1 MPWTEILIPVVVGM
15 VILVGLATLF
25 SRFYRKPGP
34 EEAIVRTGVYG
45 LTVCTG
51 HGMIVI
57 PLIQEAHVMDLSVK
71 RIEIARENED
81 GLICKDNIRADIK
94 VAFFVRVNNVTE
106 DIKAVAEML
115 NPQRASDIN
124 QLRELF
130 EAKFSEAL
138 KTVGKQFDFVSL
150 YTDRDNF
157 RDKIIAE
164 IGTDLNGYR
173 LDNCHIDYLE
183 QTRLEMLNPHNIL
196 DAEGIKKI
204 TELTTIQNMARNHFE
219 VEEAKTIKKQNV
231 ERDETLYELEKQRVE
246 AEQKQ
251 QREIAEITAREH
263 AEAAK
268 VQEEMRL
275 KAESARIAAEEEIM
289 VRDENKQRQIIVA
302 MRNKE
307 RTDKVEIERVEKDRM
322 LELTERERVV
332 GLAEIEKEKAIEIE
346 KRNIQE
352 VIRERVAVER
362 GVVEEQEN
370 IKNTEEFM
378 GVDRL
383 KRVTVTA
390 AEATAQES
398 LVKQV
403 RAAEAA
409 KQAAAFQAEQVVVEA
424 EGRRAAAE
432 KQMQATK
439 MLAEAKTA
447 DHAAIGLGDAEV
459 IMAKADAKE
468 KDGTAEATVIQRKAV
483 ASAKGEEAKAV
494 AVEKLGMAEATVM
507 QQKFSAEAN
516 GIEEKANAMR
526 LFDEVGKEHEEFKL
540 RLNKDKDIEIAAIEA
555 QEHIAEAQSNIVG
568 EALKSAR
575 IDIVGGESTFFDQ
588 IVNAVKGG
596 KVVDRFVNNSEVLT
610 DVKSTFFNGKPENFR
625 ESLKGFVTQFGMN
638 FEDVKDMSVAALIG
652 KMLLQADD
660 ESKNSLQGLL
670 KTIRGAGLA
679 DKRVAMLG
687 VTASAAAD

>member
-1 MPWTEILIPVVVGM
+1 MVTLVTLI
-15 VILVGLATLF
+15 GLATLF

-34 EEAIVRTGVYG
+34 EEAIVRTGVRG
-45 LTVCTG
+45 LNVCTG
-51 HGMIVI
+51 NGMVVI
-57 PLIQEAHVMDLSVK
+57 PLIQEAHVMDMSVK
-71 RIEIARENED
+71 RIEISREGED
-81 GLICKDNIRADIK
+81 GLICQDNIRADIK
-94 VAFFVRVNNVTE
+94 VAFFVRVNNATE

-204 TELTTIQNMARNHFE
+204 TELTTVENMARNHFE

-231 ERDETLYELEKQRVE
+231 ERDETLYELERQRVE

-268 VQEEMRL
+268 VQEEQRL
-275 KAESARIAAEEEIM
+275 KAEAARIASEEEIK

-307 RTDKVEIERVEKDRM
+307 RTDKVEIERVEKDRL
-322 LELTERERVV
+322 LEATERERVV
-332 GLAEIEKEKAIEIE
+332 GLADIEKEKAIEIE

-362 GVVEEQEN
+362 SVVEEQEN
-370 IKNTEEFM
+370 IKNTQEFM

-383 KRVTVTA
+383 KRVTVTT
-390 AEATAQES
+390 AEATAQEQ

-403 RAAEAA
+403 KAAEAS
-409 KQAAAFQAEQVVVEA
+409 KQSAEFQAEEVVVEA
-424 EGRRAAAE
+424 EGQRAAAE

-459 IMAKADAKE
+459 ILAKADAKE
-468 KDGTAEATVIQRKAV
+468 KDGTAEAAVIQRKAV
-483 ASAKGEEAKAV
+483 ATAKGEEAKAV
-494 AVEKLGMAEATVM
+494 AVEKLGTAEATVM
-507 QQKFSAEAN
+507 QQKFSSEAN
-516 GIEEKANAMR
+516 GIEEKANAMK

-540 RLNKDKDIEIAAIEA
+540 RLNKDKDIEIAAIVA

-575 IDIVGGESTFFDQ
+575 IDIVGGETTFFDQ
-588 IVNAVKGG
+588 IVSAVKGG
-596 KVVDRFVNNSEVLT
+596 KAVDRFVNNSDVLT
-610 DVKSTFFNGKPENFR
+610 DVKGAFFNGKPENFR
-625 ESLKGFVTQFGMN
+625 ESLKGFVSQFGMN

-660 ESKNSLQGLL
+660 AESKNSLQGLL

-679 DKRVAMLG
+679 EKRVAMLG

>member
-1 MPWTEILIPVVVGM
+1 
-15 VILVGLATLF
+15 
-25 SRFYRKPGP
+25 
-34 EEAIVRTGVYG
+34 
-45 LTVCTG
+45 
-51 HGMIVI
+51 
-57 PLIQEAHVMDLSVK
+57 
-71 RIEIARENED
+71 
-81 GLICKDNIRADIK
+81 
-94 VAFFVRVNNVTE
+94 
-106 DIKAVAEML
+106 ML
-115 NPQRASDIN
+115 CRS
-124 QLRELF
+124 
-130 EAKFSEAL
+130 SEAL

-183 QTRLEMLNPHNIL
+183 QTRLEMLNPQNIL

-275 KAESARIAAEEEIM
+275 KAETARISAEEEIK

-307 RTDKVEIERVEKDRM
+307 RTDKVEIERVEKDRL
-322 LELTERERVV
+322 LEATERERVV
-332 GLAEIEKEKAIEIE
+332 GLAQIEKEKAIEIE

-370 IKNTEEFM
+370 IKNTQEFM

-383 KRVTVTA
+383 KRVTVTT
-390 AEATAQES
+390 AEAIAQEQ

-403 RAAEAA
+403 RAAEAS

-459 IMAKADAKE
+459 IVAKADAKE
-468 KDGTAEATVIQRKAV
+468 KDGTAEAAVIQRKAV
-483 ASAKGEEAKAV
+483 AVAKGEEAKAV
-494 AVEKLGMAEATVM
+494 AVEKLGTAEATVM
-507 QQKFSAEAN
+507 EQKFSAEAT
-516 GIEEKANAMR
+516 GIEEKANAMK
-526 LFDEVGKEHEEFKL
+526 LFDDVGKDHEEFKL
-540 RLNKDKDIEIAAIEA
+540 RLNKDKDIEIAAITA
-555 QEHIAEAQSNIVG
+555 QEHIAEAQSHIVG

-596 KVVDRFVNNSEVLT
+596 KAIDRFVYNSEVLT
-610 DVKSTFFNGKPENFR
+610 DVKGTFFNGKPENFR
-625 ESLKGFVTQFGMN
+625 ESLKGFVSQFGMN

-660 ESKNSLQGLL
+660 ESKGSLQQLMKL
-670 KTIRGAGLA
+670 IRGAGLA
-679 DKRVAMLG
+679 EKRVATLG
-687 VTASAAAD
+687 ITAGAAAD